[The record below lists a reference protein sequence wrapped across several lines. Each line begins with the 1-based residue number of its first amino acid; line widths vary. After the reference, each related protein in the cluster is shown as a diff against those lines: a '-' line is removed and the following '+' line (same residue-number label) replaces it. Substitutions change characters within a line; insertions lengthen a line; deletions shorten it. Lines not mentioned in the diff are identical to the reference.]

1 MERTFH
7 PRPFKQ
13 PFDGVSRHWFGGNAV
28 ATHLV
33 NAINLFFPDGERF
46 FVRSVRR
53 FEKQIDDPELRAQIR
68 HFYAQEVRHAHAHE
82 RWFDSLRE
90 QGYAIDGM
98 VEAVAKVL
106 KGKLPN
112 QPELALSI
120 TVALEH
126 YTAVMADLVY
136 TDPFFARMDPAMRTL
151 LMWHAAEEIEHK
163 AVAFDVMKALRPSY
177 ALRMAGFTVATLG
190 LLGFWGVGTAVLL
203 RHDHRVGQLSLGKLW
218 RDAREVVANGILGEK
233 IFFRALRSYMATDF
247 HPLQKEDDP
256 AVAEFLARFEQE
268 LARAA

>member
-7 PRPFKQ
+7 PRPFKK
-13 PFDGVSRHWFGGNAV
+13 PFDDVSRHWFADNAV

-33 NAINLFFPDGERF
+33 NAINLFFPEGERF

-53 FEKQIDDPELRAQIR
+53 FEKEIQDPELRAQIR

-90 QGYAIDGM
+90 QGYPIDGM
-98 VEAVAKVL
+98 VKAVTRVL
-106 KGKLPN
+106 KDRRPN
-112 QPELALSI
+112 HPELALSI

-136 TDPFFARMDPAMRTL
+136 TDPFFARMDPAMRSL

-163 AVAFDVMKALRPSY
+163 AVAFDVMKKLRPSY
-177 ALRMAGFTVATLG
+177 ALRMSGFFVATVG
-190 LLGFWGVGTAVLL
+190 LIGFWGVGTAVLL
-203 RHDHRVGQLSLGKLW
+203 KHDRLPLSKLW
-218 RDAREVVANGILGEK
+218 RDMREVLSNGILGRK
-233 IFFRALRSYMATDF
+233 IFFSALRSYMAFDF
-247 HPLQKEDDP
+247 HPMQKQDDP
-256 AVAEFLARFEQE
+256 AVAEFLSKFEEE